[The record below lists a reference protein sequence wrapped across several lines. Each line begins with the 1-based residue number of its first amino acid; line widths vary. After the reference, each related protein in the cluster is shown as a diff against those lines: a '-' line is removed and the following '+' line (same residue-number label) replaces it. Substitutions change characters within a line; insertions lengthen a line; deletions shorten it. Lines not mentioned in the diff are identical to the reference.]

1 MRLIFDHLRPVVA
14 TTKRVPAPQ
23 GNVTRDSRSINR
35 AYSVLVLGTVLK
47 PLGSPSVF
55 RACQL
60 VASGV
65 PPAGTAATAAGF
77 RAFGGSK
84 GKRSA
89 ESSTFAS
96 SSVAHD
102 VET

>member
-1 MRLIFDHLRPVVA
+1 MIRYMRLIFDHLRPVVA

-23 GNVTRDSRSINR
+23 GNVTPRVLINR
-35 AYSVLVLGTVLK
+35 NLK
-47 PLGSPSVF
+47 TLGSPSVF

>member
-1 MRLIFDHLRPVVA
+1 MIRYMRLIFDHLRPVVA

-23 GNVTRDSRSINR
+23 GNVTPRYLYESKP
-35 AYSVLVLGTVLK
+35 LK
-47 PLGSPSVF
+47 TLGSPSVF